1 MRTHS
6 RLAPLILAPFVFA
19 AGLLGG
25 PAFAACGYP
34 PAEKVPDGKSSTQA
48 EMNAAQQRIQDY
60 MGKMQEYLD
69 CLEQEEAAL
78 PEEQRNAET
87 RAVTVKRYNAA
98 VEAMEALAA
107 QFNEQVRAY
116 KAAGGR

>member
-1 MRTHS
+1 MRKHP
-6 RLAPLILAPFVFA
+6 RLLAA
-19 AGLLGG
+19 LALGSSLLGG
-25 PAFAACGYP
+25 QAHAACEYP
-34 PAEKVPDGKSSTQA
+34 PAEKVPDGKASTSA
-48 EMNAAQQRIQDY
+48 EMTAAQKRIEAY
-60 MGKMQEYLD
+60 MGNMQQYLD

-78 PEEQRNAET
+78 PAEQRNAET

-98 VEAMEALAA
+98 VEAMESLAA